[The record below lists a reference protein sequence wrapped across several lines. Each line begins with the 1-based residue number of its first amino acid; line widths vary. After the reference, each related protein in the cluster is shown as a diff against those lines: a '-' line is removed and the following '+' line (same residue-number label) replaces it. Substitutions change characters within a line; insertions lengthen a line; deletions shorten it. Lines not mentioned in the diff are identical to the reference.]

1 MSSPIAPRLHAAL
14 VAGLTAARYLDR
26 YYRDEFDRS
35 LRPPLVALVQAL
47 IRRRLRDQPSGPAEE
62 RELPGEAA
70 ATGAITD
77 MMAAFA
83 RRTYAHS
90 LSERAGNTKTYGV
103 VCGEFTVV
111 GDLPERLRHGV
122 FAEPRSFPAW
132 VRFGGPGPL
141 APPDPRDNGILSVGI
156 KLMDVPGPKL
166 LGDERGTQDFT
177 GISSPTFTTPDVVEN
192 VKLQRRLLQGLP
204 AFYFVDPRDSHL
216 LDALMQGLYSRMH
229 TSPLEVSYWS
239 CVPYLLGE
247 GQAMRYAIHPRARER
262 TPIPARPAANYLR
275 HAMARTLAA
284 RPVEFDFKVQLQT
297 DPRRMP
303 IENASVIWSE
313 RRSKPLTVA
322 RLRLPVQQFD
332 TPEQHAFARSL
343 SFQPWHSVPEH
354 RPLGNQN
361 RARREIYHE
370 LSKLRQAMNGDRR
383 VEPDG
388 SERFSAL
395 ERRQIMQPADAG

>member
-1 MSSPIAPRLHAAL
+1 MSTAIARRLHSAL
-14 VAGLTAARYLDR
+14 VAGLTASRYLDR
-26 YYRDEFDRS
+26 YYRDGFDRF

-47 IRRRLRDQPSGPAEE
+47 IQRRLPQQPAGLAEE

-70 ATGAITD
+70 ATQEIID
-77 MMAAFA
+77 SMATFA
-83 RRTYAHS
+83 RRTYAHAT
-90 LSERAGNTKTYGV
+90 SERIGNTKTYGIV
-103 VCGEFTVV
+103 HGEFEVL
-111 GDLPERLRHGV
+111 GELPERLRHGV
-122 FAEPRSFPAW
+122 FAQARTFPAW

-141 APPDPRDNGILSVGI
+141 GPPDPRDNGLLSIGV
-156 KLMDVPGPKL
+156 KLMEVPGPKL
-166 LGDERGTQDFT
+166 LDDEQHTQDFT

-204 AFYFVDPRDSHL
+204 AFYFLDPRDSHL
-216 LDALMQGLYSRMH
+216 LDAFMQGLYSRMN

-247 GQAMRYAIHPRARER
+247 GQAMRYALHPRVHER

-284 RPVEFDFKVQLQT
+284 RPVEFDFKLQLQT
-297 DPRRMP
+297 DPQRMP
-303 IENASVIWSE
+303 LENASVIWPTRLS
-313 RRSKPLTVA
+313 PPVTVA

-343 SFQPWHSVPEH
+343 SFQPWHCVPEH

-361 RARREIYHE
+361 RARRAIYYE
-370 LSKLRQAMNGDRR
+370 LSKLRQAMNDDPRI
-383 VEPDG
+383 EPDG
-388 SERFSAL
+388 SERFPVRACA
-395 ERRQIMQPADAG
+395 QAPG

>member
-1 MSSPIAPRLHAAL
+1 MSTAIARRLHAAL
-14 VAGLTAARYLDR
+14 VAGVTAGRYMDR
-26 YYRDEFDRS
+26 YYRDGFDRF

-47 IRRRLRDQPSGPAEE
+47 IQRRLPPQPVGLAEE
-62 RELPGEAA
+62 GELPGEAA
-70 ATGAITD
+70 ATREIINT
-77 MMAAFA
+77 MATFA

-90 LSERAGNTKTYGV
+90 TSERIGNSKTYGIV
-103 VCGEFTVV
+103 H
-111 GDLPERLRHGV
+111 GDFEVLSELPERLQHGV
-122 FAEPRSFPAW
+122 FAQARTFPVW

-141 APPDPRDNGILSVGI
+141 TPPDPRDNGILSVGI
-156 KLMDVPGPKL
+156 KLMDVPGTKL
-166 LGDERGTQDFT
+166 LDDERRTQDFT
-177 GISSPTFTTPDVVEN
+177 GISSPTFTTRDVVEN

-216 LDALMQGLYSRMH
+216 LDAVMQGLYSRMNP
-229 TSPLEVSYWS
+229 SPLEVSYWS
-239 CVPYLLGE
+239 CVPYMLGD
-247 GQAMRYAIHPRARER
+247 GQAMRYAIHPRTHER

-297 DPRRMP
+297 DPQRMP

-313 RRSKPLTVA
+313 RRSPPVTVA

-343 SFQPWHSVPEH
+343 SFQPWHCISEH

-361 RARREIYHE
+361 RARRAIYYE

-383 VEPDG
+383 IEPVG
-388 SERFSAL
+388 SERF
-395 ERRQIMQPADAG
+395 PA